1 VRAVVVAVTVV
12 LVVQVAL
19 DDVVDV
25 IAVLH
30 RFVPAVGPVHVVR
43 VVVLAIVTFGALVRV
58 RVADG
63 DVRGH
68 QLAPFAS
75 A

>member
-1 VRAVVVAVTVV
+1 MVVAVTVV

-30 RFVPAVGPVHVVR
+30 RLVPAIGPVHMVG
-43 VVVLAIVTFGALVRV
+43 VVVLAVVTVGALVRV
-58 RVADG
+58 RLANG
-63 DVRGH
+63 YVRGH

>member
-1 VRAVVVAVTVV
+1 MIVV
-12 LVVQVAL
+12 LVVQMAL
-19 DDVVDV
+19 DDIVDV

-30 RFVPAVGPVHVVR
+30 RLVPAVRPVHVAG
-43 VVVLAIVTFGALVRV
+43 VVVLAIVTVGALVRV
-58 RVADG
+58 RLADG